1 MMAHQSQLPEEI
13 YMEILKRLSVK
24 SLIRFKAVCKSWKS
38 LISTPYFFDRHFDR
52 SVANSNKLGII
63 LTKAYKYRVPHCLIS
78 FHTLNFSP
86 TSSGETC
93 IEHTLI
99 RCKEVKPLGW
109 YRGLLLLGV
118 DCSYNKLLLWNPST
132 NESKEI
138 PDPPNR
144 RLEYEC
150 ISASA
155 LGYDF
160 NVKSH
165 KIVLIYKSKSGK
177 CENHISVYTLKTNSW
192 TSVDLDTDHKVASY
206 NIFPITLANGAPH
219 WVIIHGDVYDED
231 CHNIHYEIEYFD
243 FDVNKFE
250 VVPQPGDYDISV
262 LKAPPKLYDTG
273 GGHLCIGNETYEDDR
288 IKLEIW
294 VMKKDCWSKLW
305 MCFEDKKVPLP
316 ICFAKNINVSLKLGD
331 GGCAIYNG
339 KEKGSRLE
347 CTRYASGLRKR
358 AFTFYQS
365 LVCLEPEEV
374 QER

>member
-13 YMEILKRLSVK
+13 CMEILERLSVK

-63 LTKAYKYRVPHCLIS
+63 LTKEYKYYVPLCLIS
-78 FHTLNFSP
+78 FYTLNFSP
-86 TSSGETC
+86 TSLGETTC

-99 RCKEVKPLGW
+99 RCKEAKPLGW
-109 YRGLLLLGV
+109 CRGLLLLGV
-118 DCSYNKLLLWNPST
+118 DFSHYKLLLWNPST

-138 PDPPNR
+138 SDPPNR
-144 RLEYEC
+144 RLEYKC

-177 CENHISVYTLKTNSW
+177 CENYISVYTLKTNSW

-206 NIFPITLANGAPH
+206 NIFPITLVNGAPH
-219 WVIIHGDVYDED
+219 WVKT
-231 CHNIHYEIEYFD
+231 HNIHYEIEYFD
-243 FDVNKFE
+243 FAVNKFE
-250 VVPQPGDYDISV
+250 VVPHPGDYDIRV
-262 LKAPPKLYDTG
+262 LKAPPNLYDA
-273 GGHLCIGNETYEDDR
+273 GGHLCIGYEIYEDDG

-305 MCFEDKKVPLP
+305 MSFEDNKVPLP
-316 ICFAKNINVSLKLGD
+316 ICFAKNINVSLQLGD

-339 KEKGSRLE
+339 KEKGSNLE
-347 CTRYASGLRKR
+347 CTRYASGLRNR
-358 AFTFYQS
+358 AFTFNES

-374 QER
+374 EER